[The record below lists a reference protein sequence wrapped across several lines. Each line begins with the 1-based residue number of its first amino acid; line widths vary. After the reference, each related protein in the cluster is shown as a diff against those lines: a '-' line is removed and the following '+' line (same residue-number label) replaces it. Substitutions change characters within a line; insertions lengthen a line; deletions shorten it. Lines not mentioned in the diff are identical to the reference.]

1 MILLLGKN
9 GYISKRFQ
17 DFFNYKNIGYEVAS
31 IRNEN
36 SEHHIEQLIKNFRP
50 KFLINAVGYTGIP
63 NVDSCEDHKEECLFV
78 NVILAER
85 IAEICKKYNVI
96 LGQVSSGCIYNEKE
110 IDWWYEF
117 SENDFP
123 NFSFYSGNC
132 SWYSGTKAL
141 SESIVSKTWNKSYI
155 WRLRMPY
162 NHIPGPKNYISK
174 IMEYPKVWSCPNSL
188 TNIDEFVST
197 CYYSMIKEC
206 SYGTYNIVNPG
217 GISAK
222 EILRIAKGYKL
233 GKENYE
239 FIYDENEFSKL
250 IKTPRSNCVLNTT
263 KIKNQ
268 GFGLTPVVTALT
280 RTFEN
285 WNKPEI
291 SPFWN

>member
-31 IRNEN
+31 IRDEN
-36 SEHHIEQLIKNFRP
+36 SEYHIEQLIKNLRP
-50 KFLINAVGYTGIP
+50 KFVINAIGYTGIP

-85 IAEICKKYNVI
+85 IAEVCKKYRVP
-96 LGQVSSGCIYNEKE
+96 LGLVSSGCIYNEKE

-117 SENDFP
+117 SESDFP

-162 NHIPGPKNYISK
+162 NHIPSSKNYISK

-206 SYGTYNIVNPG
+206 AFGTYNIVNPG

-222 EILRIAKGYKL
+222 EILRIAKGYNL
-233 GKENYE
+233 GKESYE
-239 FIYDENEFSKL
+239 FIYDKKEFSKL
-250 IKTPRSNCVLNTT
+250 IKTPRSNCVLSAN
-263 KIKNQ
+263 KIANQ
-268 GFGLTPVVTALT
+268 GFGLTPEQ
-280 RTFEN
+280 F
-285 WNKPEI
+285 I
-291 SPFWN
+291 